1 MIINSLY
8 LGLFVFI
15 KEHTFMKKNGEM
27 MKLKRNA
34 SGHEKMTLGYT
45 KHTSLWKTQN
55 RILLTLE
62 INLSPIPGK
71 PMNRL

>member
-1 MIINSLY
+1 
-8 LGLFVFI
+8 
-15 KEHTFMKKNGEM
+15 MKKNGEM

-34 SGHEKMTLGYT
+34 SGHEKMTLGYAN
-45 KHTSLWKTQN
+45 HTSLWKTQN